1 MMCISGS
8 MLREIISP
16 SRSRPRSAGYTRGA
30 FLWWCLI
37 DIQDAPVPPVRP
49 WLPLFYHRQKT
60 DAEPLV
66 EGDALQAPL
75 NSARST
81 TACQW
86 SVRRGD
92 GRRRRVGPSPRSSL
106 RAAVR
111 HLVFMGRSRPH
122 APGWLGTP
130 AECIQAA
137 HRWPQEHQAAL
148 PPAEP
153 HQPPTDAPHAYPADQ
168 RVPRAQHEE

>member
-16 SRSRPRSAGYTRGA
+16 SRSRPRRVGALAGLLLSA
-30 FLWWCLI
+30 LSSS
-37 DIQDAPVPPVRP
+37 PEVPPSSRP
-49 WLPLFYHRQKT
+49 VSEPARLNAVEET

-66 EGDALQAPL
+66 EGDALQAPR

-153 HQPPTDAPHAYPADQ
+153 HQPPTNAPHAYPADQ